1 MNNQNTVL
9 RVGISGAVINIAG
22 IFLSGPVSMLLV
34 SLTHPNPAWQTPKLW
49 AENFHPVQTM
59 PFFGGFLLLVG
70 YMLMIAAAH
79 RLAEEKDKI
88 YTQVALI
95 FTAAFAT
102 LIFFNY
108 INQTT
113 FLPALAKNYRPEY
126 DFLISTFSF
135 SNPRSL
141 CWAIEMWGYALLG
154 LATCFA
160 APVFRQSTT
169 EKTTAF
175 LMLANGVISI
185 LGGFITSANLDWVF
199 TQAGMINYVLWNVLV
214 LFLAI
219 FFLLSLRQRMANLLQ
234 PAEKLSTDSDAHPI
248 ITIY

>member
-1 MNNQNTVL
+1 MNAQNTAL
-9 RVGISGAVINIAG
+9 RVGIYGAVINIAG
-22 IFLSGPVSMLLV
+22 IFLSGPLGLV
-34 SLTHPNPAWQTPKLW
+34 LISLTHPNPAWQTPKLW
-49 AENFHPVQTM
+49 AENFHPIQTV
-59 PFFGGFLLLVG
+59 PFFGGFLLLIG
-70 YMLMIAAAH
+70 YILMMAAAH
-79 RLAEEKDKI
+79 QMAEEKDKI

-126 DFLISTFSF
+126 DPVISAFSF

-160 APVFRQSTT
+160 APVFRHSAT
-169 EKTTAF
+169 EKKTAF

-185 LGGFITSANLDWVF
+185 VGGFVASGNLEWVF
-199 TQAGMINYVLWNVLV
+199 TQAGLINYALWNVLV
-214 LFLAI
+214 LILAV
-219 FFLLSLRQRMANLLQ
+219 FFLLSLKRRMANLLQ
-234 PAEKLSTDSDAHPI
+234 PAEKRLTDNDVRPI
-248 ITIY
+248 ITSS